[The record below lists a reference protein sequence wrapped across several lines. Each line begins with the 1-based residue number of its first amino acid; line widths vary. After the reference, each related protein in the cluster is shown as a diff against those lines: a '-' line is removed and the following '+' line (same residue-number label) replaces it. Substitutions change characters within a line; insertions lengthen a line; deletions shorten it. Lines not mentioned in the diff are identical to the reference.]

1 MSSLLAL
8 FSAVLWG
15 SSDFEGGRI
24 SKKYPAISVL
34 GATQIISLL
43 FGLGLVFAFDQTEL
57 TPKIFW
63 TGAAA
68 GIFGYIGLVCLYA
81 GLATGKMGVV
91 SPISSLS
98 TLIPMSIALI
108 GGERLS
114 TGVAIGCALALIGA
128 FLSSGPEFS
137 QGVSLRP
144 LMLAFGAAFGFGTA
158 LSFIAIGAKDEPIL
172 TMVCMRV
179 ATAFVTIAIAIR
191 LKGFGGLGRK
201 NLPSLIFIGIADFAA
216 NATLGLAINSGSVA
230 ISVVL
235 GALYP
240 IVTVLLAFFILHER
254 LHKVQYVG
262 AIAAVA
268 GVALISAFLQ

>member
-1 MSSLLAL
+1 MASLLAL

-24 SKKYPAISVL
+24 SKRYPAISVL
-34 GATQIISLL
+34 GSTQLISLV
-43 FGLGLVFAFDQTEL
+43 FGLVLVFALGETDV

-63 TGAAA
+63 AGAAA

-81 GLATGKMGVV
+81 GLATGRMGVV

-108 GGERLS
+108 GGERMS
-114 TGVAIGCALALIGA
+114 TGTAIGCALALIGA
-128 FLSSGPEFS
+128 FLTSGPEFS
-137 QGVSLRP
+137 QGVSLKP
-144 LMLAFGAAFGFGTA
+144 LLLAFGAALGFGTA
-158 LSFIAIGAKDEPIL
+158 LSFIAVGAKEAPIL

-179 ATAFVTIAIAIR
+179 ATAFITIAIAIR
-191 LKGFGGLGRK
+191 LKGFGGLGKR

-216 NATLGLAINSGSVA
+216 NATLGLAVNSGPVA
-230 ISVVL
+230 VSMVL
-235 GALYP
+235 GALYL
-240 IVTVLLAFFILHER
+240 VFTVLLAFFLLHER

-262 AIAAVA
+262 GIAAVA
-268 GVALISAFLQ
+268 GVALISAF